1 MTQELKIIGINPIWI
16 SALLTGGFLLVC
28 ATGGENIRWGY
39 LGYEVIFPFYASVS
53 IGEWCKIRNDPMFDV
68 IFAQGTPLFR
78 WVLRRFLL
86 LFCLVSIFATIGIF
100 GVAVLKV
107 NVSIL
112 DLLLAYLPTAFLLS
126 SISAFVSL
134 LTGLQ
139 HIATMTSGII
149 WLFSIM
155 TISLLRFRPMQFF
168 YLFVRFAGI
177 DNPFWL
183 VNKLVLL
190 LIGMIL
196 WLCIFFV
203 CKKRLV
209 FS

>member
-1 MTQELKIIGINPIWI
+1 
-16 SALLTGGFLLVC
+16 
-28 ATGGENIRWGY
+28 
-39 LGYEVIFPFYASVS
+39 
-53 IGEWCKIRNDPMFDV
+53 MFDV

-86 LFCLVSIFATIGIF
+86 LFCLVSIFATIGIL
-100 GVAVLKV
+100 GVAVLKD
-107 NVSIL
+107 NISIL
-112 DLLLAYLPTAFLLS
+112 DLMLTYFPTAFLLS
-126 SISAFVSL
+126 SISAFVSML
-134 LTGLQ
+134 ISVQ

-149 WLFSIM
+149 WLSSIM

-168 YLFVRFAGI
+168 YLFVRFSGI
-177 DNPFWL
+177 DSPFWL

-190 LIGMIL
+190 LIGIVL